1 MTSLK
6 VYKNNYNM
14 LQYNNKLEKVK
25 QSLLLFVQKETYD
38 LYNIDQ
44 TDREFKFNNFITII
58 AVHYI
63 SKFNEEFFEYI
74 NYDTVLQLECAARNI
89 GYALKAYFKVN
100 PHCSLRN
107 LDKFATEFI
116 NTQFDDFDNWC
127 YDLYLSYCEEQK
139 KKNV

>member
-1 MTSLK
+1 
-6 VYKNNYNM
+6 M
-14 LQYNNKLEKVK
+14 LDYNNKLEKVR
-25 QSLLLFVQKETYD
+25 QSLLFFVQKETHD
-38 LYNIDQ
+38 LYNINHI
-44 TDREFKFNNFITII
+44 DRELKFNNFITII
-58 AVHYI
+58 AVHYV

-89 GYALKAYFKVN
+89 GYALKAYFKLN
-100 PHCSLRN
+100 QHCSLRN
-107 LDKFATEFI
+107 LDNFATEFI